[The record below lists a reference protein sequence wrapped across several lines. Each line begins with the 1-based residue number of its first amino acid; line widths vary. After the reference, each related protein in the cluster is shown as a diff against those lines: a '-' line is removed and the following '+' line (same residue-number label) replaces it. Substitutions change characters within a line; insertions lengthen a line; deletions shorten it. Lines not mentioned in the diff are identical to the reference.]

1 MLLGEKS
8 HKEGGY
14 MSVTGEQFT
23 WLSGEV
29 MESLRRKQL
38 NIDLTGGGLG
48 HTGVEEKFS
57 RQREQPVQRP

>member
-1 MLLGEKS
+1 
-8 HKEGGY
+8 
-14 MSVTGEQFT
+14 
-23 WLSGEV
+23 

-48 HTGVEEKFS
+48 RTGVEEKFS

>member
-1 MLLGEKS
+1 
-8 HKEGGY
+8 
-14 MSVTGEQFT
+14 
-23 WLSGEV
+23 

-48 HTGVEEKFS
+48 RTGVEEFS